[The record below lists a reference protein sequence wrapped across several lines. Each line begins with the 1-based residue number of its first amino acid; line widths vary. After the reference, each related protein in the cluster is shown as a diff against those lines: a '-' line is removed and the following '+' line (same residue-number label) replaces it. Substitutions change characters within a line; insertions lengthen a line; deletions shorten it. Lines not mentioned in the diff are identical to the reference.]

1 MPQTIGEQEVKS
13 AVETLEPTK
22 VKLSV
27 EVDFEELKP
36 SVDKAYKEIAAQV
49 TIPGFRK
56 GKVPTRIIDQRVGW
70 GAVIEQAIND
80 VMPRLYSQAVN
91 EAKLRPLGQPDVS
104 VDEIPAKAGEGQL
117 KFSAT
122 VEVRP
127 EIDLPELTTFDV
139 SVDSAVVTDAD
150 VDERLDALR
159 ERFGTLVGIDRPA
172 VTGDFTVVDLKATIG
187 DEEIDSVTGVSYQI
201 GSGNMLEGLDEALV
215 GLSAGETT
223 TFNTKLAGGDHADED
238 ALVTVTA
245 TAVKERE
252 LPDADD
258 DFAQMASEF
267 DTLAELKDDLRTQVT
282 SIKAQNQA
290 IQARESLL
298 EQLLGAV
305 EVPLPAGVVKAEVDR
320 HLGGEN
326 YNEDDAHRAEVK
338 ADVEKGLATQIVL
351 ETLAEKLKVTVA
363 QGELIDY
370 LLQSARQYQMD
381 PQEFI
386 KAVDS
391 SGQIPAMI
399 REVARSKALAV
410 ALRQIVVK
418 DSDGNVVDL
427 STFIGSDEADAA
439 AAGGVE
445 WGDIPEPTEV

>member
-1 MPQTIGEQEVKS
+1 MKS

-22 VKLSV
+22 IKLSV
-27 EVDFEELKP
+27 EVDFAELKP
-36 SVDKAYKEIAAQV
+36 SGDKAYKEIASQV

-56 GKVPTRIIDQRVGW
+56 GKVPARIIDQRVGW
-70 GAVIEQAIND
+70 GAVIEQAINEA
-80 VMPRLYSQAVN
+80 MPRLYSEAVT
-91 EAKLRPLGQPDVS
+91 EANVRPLGQPDVS

-117 KFSAT
+117 KFTAT

-127 EIDLPELTTFDV
+127 EVELPELTTFTV
-139 SVDSAVVTDAD
+139 SVPSAVVTDDD
-150 VDERLDALR
+150 VAERLDALR
-159 ERFGTLVGIDRPA
+159 ERFGTLVGVDRPA
-172 VTGDFTVVDLKATIG
+172 ATGDFTVIDLKATIG
-187 DEEIDSVTGVSYQI
+187 DDEIDSVTGISYQI
-201 GSGNMLEGLDEALV
+201 GSGNMLDGLDEALV

-223 TFNTKLAGGDHADED
+223 TFNTKLAGGDHAGEE

-298 EQLLGAV
+298 EQLLGSV
-305 EVPLPAGVVKAEVDR
+305 EVPLPAGVIKAQVDR
-320 HLGGEN
+320 HLGDEHRA
-326 YNEDDAHRAEVK
+326 DDDSHRAEVVADAEK
-338 ADVEKGLATQIVL
+338 ALTTQIVMD
-351 ETLAEKLKVTVA
+351 TLAEKLEVTVA

-370 LLQSARQYQMD
+370 LLQGARQYQMD

-386 KAVDS
+386 KAIDS
-391 SGQIPAMI
+391 SGQIPAMVA
-399 REVARSKALAV
+399 EVARSKALAV
-410 ALRQIVVK
+410 ALRQIPVK
-418 DSDGNVVDL
+418 DTDGNVVDL

-445 WGDIPEPTEV
+445 WGDIPETTEA